1 MPDLALAVLVSTV
14 VVGLGCFFMGYRL
27 GYQDGSDGEGPEAA

>member
-1 MPDLALAVLVSTV
+1 MVSLAFATLVSSV
-14 VVGLGCFFMGYRL
+14 VVGLGSFFMGYRL